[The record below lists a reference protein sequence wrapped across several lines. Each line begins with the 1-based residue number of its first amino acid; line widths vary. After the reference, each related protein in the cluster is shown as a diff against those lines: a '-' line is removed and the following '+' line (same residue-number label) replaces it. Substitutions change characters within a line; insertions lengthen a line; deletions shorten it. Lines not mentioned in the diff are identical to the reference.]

1 MENERM
7 KSRKFVFYT
16 VIFAIL
22 EVVIIYFAIELIS
35 GNINILII
43 SEIMRHFYSPAF
55 FSPHHEISSSLNEI
69 TEARHQSGMLFLT
82 LVKGALMTAAL
93 LGIITYFTRLIRPLA
108 KAKESTLN

>member
-1 MENERM
+1 MKNERM
-7 KSRKFVFYT
+7 KSRKFVFHT

-22 EVVIIYFAIELIS
+22 EVVVLYYAIELIS

-55 FSPHHEISSSLNEI
+55 FPPHHEISSSLNKI
-69 TEARHQSGMLFLT
+69 IEARYQSGMLFLT
-82 LVKGALMTAAL
+82 LVKGAFITAAL
-93 LGIITYFTRLIRPLA
+93 LGIITYLTRLIRPLT